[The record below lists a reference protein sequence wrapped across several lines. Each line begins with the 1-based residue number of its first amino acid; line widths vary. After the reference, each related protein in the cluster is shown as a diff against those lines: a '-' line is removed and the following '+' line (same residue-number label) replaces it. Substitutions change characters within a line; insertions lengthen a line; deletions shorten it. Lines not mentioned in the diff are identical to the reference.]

1 MKPFAPLLISARR
14 HRGSAALGLLVF
26 LVGVA
31 LIGFSFKLAYDLFLT
46 PPEVA
51 MRVTPGQPINIDQTA
66 ASLTQLVVRILI
78 LAVMA
83 GLGSMIANRGI
94 RLYAA
99 RPAPAQVAEPKR
111 AEPESESP
119 SRES

>member
-1 MKPFAPLLISARR
+1 MKPFAPLLSSARR
-14 HRGSAALGLLVF
+14 RRGSAALGLLVF

-99 RPAPAQVAEPKR
+99 RPAPATATKLVES
-111 AEPESESP
+111 ESESP

>member
-1 MKPFAPLLISARR
+1 MKPFAPLLFSARR

-99 RPAPAQVAEPKR
+99 RPAPPKVAEPKR
-111 AEPESESP
+111 VEPESESP